1 MKSSTSSLKESESI
15 MIRLLP
21 PRRNWSLLMSVLVSW
36 LLGALSI
43 IVLRTIVSV
52 VGNFFVPGSIFSAAV
67 YFLLILIVPL
77 GAAFV
82 SGWVPPANRFR
93 NFQSVLLYCLP
104 APIIFFGWL
113 SVTIPDRVTD
123 KVQLMAQ
130 LIFFGVAGAVLGGTL
145 AWHVRRRR
153 IVNE

>member
-77 GAAFV
+77 EIFKACYSTAF
-82 SGWVPPANRFR
+82 
-93 NFQSVLLYCLP
+93 LP
-104 APIIFFGWL
+104 LSFFLVGYL
-113 SVTIPDRVTD
+113 
-123 KVQLMAQ
+123 
-130 LIFFGVAGAVLGGTL
+130 
-145 AWHVRRRR
+145 
-153 IVNE
+153 

>member
-82 SGWVPPANRFR
+82 SGFHQRIDLEIFKACYSTAF
-93 NFQSVLLYCLP
+93 LP
-104 APIIFFGWL
+104 LSFFLVGYL
-113 SVTIPDRVTD
+113 
-123 KVQLMAQ
+123 
-130 LIFFGVAGAVLGGTL
+130 
-145 AWHVRRRR
+145 
-153 IVNE
+153 